1 MDKVLILDFGGQ
13 YTQLIARRIRDLN
26 VFSEIVDYDI
36 DVSEIVKKNPKAI
49 ILSGGYDSVYGDRS
63 IKPNK
68 EIWNLNI
75 PILGICYGFQVM
87 IQENGGVVENHKESE
102 EYGSTDIFFRDNI
115 LFSEIP
121 LSNNCWMSH
130 SDSVVKLPENFA
142 AIASTEKC
150 KVAAACNL
158 NKNFFGVQFH
168 PEVTQTL
175 FGNQLLKNFLVK
187 IAKVN
192 CDWKPSNFKD
202 DAINEIKK
210 IVDNDNVLC
219 AISGGVDSLV
229 AAVLTSKAIGDKLYC
244 VFVDHGLLRK
254 NEASEVA
261 YTLKKLIG
269 KNIFLL
275 DQRQLFLSRLK
286 GITEPE
292 EKRKIIGNTF
302 IDVFEKVSKQ
312 LNVPFKFL
320 LQGTIYPDIIESG
333 TKFSKTIKSH
343 HNVGGLPEKLN
354 FKLLEPLKYLFKDE
368 VRQLGLNLNIPYN
381 NVYRQPF
388 PGPGLAVRI
397 IGEITEEKI
406 KILQEADYLFRSF
419 IDKIYENSKEKPWQY
434 FAVLT
439 DSKSV
444 GVVGDNRSYG
454 YTLALRAVDSVDA
467 MSAKW
472 SKIPLDKLEKISSI
486 ISNKVS
492 QICRV
497 VYDITNKP
505 PGTIEWE

>member
-13 YTQLIARRIRDLN
+13 YTQLIARRIRELN

-36 DVSEIVKKNPKAI
+36 DISEILKKGPKAI

-87 IQENGGVVENHKESE
+87 IQENGGMVENHKDSE

-130 SDSVVKLPENFA
+130 SDSVVQLPKDFA
-142 AIASTEKC
+142 AIASTNKC

-187 IAKVN
+187 IANIN
-192 CDWKPSNFKD
+192 CNWKPSNFQE

-210 IVDNDNVLC
+210 TVGNDNVLC

-229 AAVLTSKAIGDKLYC
+229 SAVLTSKAIGDKLYC

-254 NEASEVA
+254 DEANEVA

-275 DQRQLFLSRLK
+275 DQRQTFLSRLK
-286 GITEPE
+286 GVTDPE

-302 IDVFEKVSKQ
+302 IDVFEK
-312 LNVPFKFL
+312 
-320 LQGTIYPDIIESG
+320 
-333 TKFSKTIKSH
+333 
-343 HNVGGLPEKLN
+343 
-354 FKLLEPLKYLFKDE
+354 
-368 VRQLGLNLNIPYN
+368 
-381 NVYRQPF
+381 
-388 PGPGLAVRI
+388 
-397 IGEITEEKI
+397 
-406 KILQEADYLFRSF
+406 
-419 IDKIYENSKEKPWQY
+419 
-434 FAVLT
+434 
-439 DSKSV
+439 
-444 GVVGDNRSYG
+444 
-454 YTLALRAVDSVDA
+454 
-467 MSAKW
+467 
-472 SKIPLDKLEKISSI
+472 
-486 ISNKVS
+486 
-492 QICRV
+492 
-497 VYDITNKP
+497 
-505 PGTIEWE
+505 